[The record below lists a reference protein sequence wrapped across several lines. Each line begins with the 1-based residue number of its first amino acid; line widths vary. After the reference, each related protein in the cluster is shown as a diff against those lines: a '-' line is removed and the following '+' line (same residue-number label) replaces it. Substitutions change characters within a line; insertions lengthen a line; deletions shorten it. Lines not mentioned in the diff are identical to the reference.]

1 MGFRHKIF
9 KIFYLTVFLLVVFS
23 FSSNN
28 SKVRAAVASCS
39 TVINTADESYPEGL
53 AVSTYIGNWDNNI
66 PVRDVYHNTTNNTSE
81 AFKMNIT
88 ATNITPYTN
97 PKGSSNGIEQV
108 KVQKDGSWKWGQS
121 LTTVDL
127 NVINSNPSCVIN
139 GVNIAYNDFVMLPWQ
154 GWELWCGSAAN
165 KPVQFTVKIQGPAP
179 LKISDPAPSGQNP
192 GGKWYYINTPLL
204 SVYNLQANTAAQ
216 GGSFTFNYK
225 TNPSFING
233 HTNNIH
239 AYYIEPN
246 YDLSTITTVA
256 TSGATGSSP
265 QTVNANVG
273 TNVSYY
279 LQSSFANKAN
289 IATAFHYNIQ
299 DQFELVHNGVS
310 YYKNIGANIQTLSPD
325 SVIGSISSGIKWQTN
340 PPVTIT
346 IPYTFTDNNGQTI
359 TLANGDQFCMKLLT
373 SSAADAPFP
382 RSSNNQACA
391 NVTVPIVATSLSC
404 SDSIQDSSN
413 EVMSYS
419 LANNSSSAI
428 TYGAVTGNY
437 KVTGTV
443 NATVL
448 TIGAANPATINA
460 ETSGTGTI
468 TFPSKLPVGK
478 YTINIQLNMVGGVTG
493 SVKTSCSLYVVLKPY
508 LKVYGGG
515 VVTGSNFPNSD
526 GTCSVTSGSNIATFN
541 FVKSDGTFTGSS
553 TDQLAM
559 SSDFIKDFGSQNN
572 NINGANTN
580 IQSLTY
586 YPNNLS
592 FANDSGT
599 TVNNPFGGM
608 FDDLPCNPD
617 YYSLFTSGDNFTNLS
632 YRTFETT
639 LSGFPSTN
647 VNQNIYIYNNDLN
660 ITGNITYPTVTNVT
674 DPSKLPYLYIIVRG
688 GNVYINNAVT
698 ELDAFIIAEP
708 DNSSGN
714 PQGGNIYTCDSS
726 MVVLGVASGDGKGTL
741 FNNCKNPLTIKGGLI
756 GSSIYFLRSGGDSQG
771 STNTATGC
779 PTTTTEAERICY
791 SPLYWLT
798 NPYVITNGSSVD
810 HMDYIQNLPPTI

>member
-1 MGFRHKIF
+1 M
-9 KIFYLTVFLLVVFS
+9 
-23 FSSNN
+23 
-28 SKVRAAVASCS
+28 
-39 TVINTADESYPEGL
+39 
-53 AVSTYIGNWDNNI
+53 
-66 PVRDVYHNTTNNTSE
+66 
-81 AFKMNIT
+81 
-88 ATNITPYTN
+88 
-97 PKGSSNGIEQV
+97 
-108 KVQKDGSWKWGQS
+108 
-121 LTTVDL
+121 
-127 NVINSNPSCVIN
+127 
-139 GVNIAYNDFVMLPWQ
+139 
-154 GWELWCGSAAN
+154 
-165 KPVQFTVKIQGPAP
+165 
-179 LKISDPAPSGQNP
+179 
-192 GGKWYYINTPLL
+192 
-204 SVYNLQANTAAQ
+204 
-216 GGSFTFNYK
+216 
-225 TNPSFING
+225 
-233 HTNNIH
+233 
-239 AYYIEPN
+239 
-246 YDLSTITTVA
+246 
-256 TSGATGSSP
+256 
-265 QTVNANVG
+265 
-273 TNVSYY
+273 
-279 LQSSFANKAN
+279 
-289 IATAFHYNIQ
+289 
-299 DQFELVHNGVS
+299 
-310 YYKNIGANIQTLSPD
+310 
-325 SVIGSISSGIKWQTN
+325 IGSINSGIKWQTN
-340 PPVTIT
+340 PSVT
-346 IPYTFTDNNGQTI
+346 IPYTFTDNNGKTI
-359 TLANGDQFCMKLLT
+359 TLANGDQYCMKLLT

-382 RSSNNQACA
+382 RSSNNRACA

-428 TYGAVTGNY
+428 TYGAATGNY
-437 KVTGTV
+437 NVTGTV
-443 NATVL
+443 NATAL
-448 TIGAANPATINA
+448 TIGAADPATINA
-460 ETSGTGTI
+460 GTSGTGTI
-468 TFPSKLPVGK
+468 TFPSKLPIGK

-608 FDDLPCNPD
+608 FDGLPCNPD

-726 MVVLGVASGDGKGTL
+726 MVVLGVASGDGTL
-741 FNNCKNPLTIKGGLI
+741 FNNCKNQLTIKGGLI

-798 NPYVITNGSSVD
+798 NPYVITNGSSVN

>member
-28 SKVRAAVASCS
+28 SKVRAAVASCP
-39 TVINTADESYPEGL
+39 TVINTTNTDYPEGL
-53 AVSTYIGNWDNNI
+53 AVSTYIGNWNNNT

-88 ATNITPYTN
+88 ATNITKYADGSSSGIERVNQDWTWIKSYTN
-97 PKGSSNGIEQV
+97 A
-108 KVQKDGSWKWGQS
+108 
-121 LTTVDL
+121 DL

-139 GVNIAYNDFVMLPWQ
+139 GVDIAYNDFVMLPWW
-154 GWELWCGSAAN
+154 GWDLYCGKAAN
-165 KPVQFTVKIQGPAP
+165 KPVQFTVKIYG
-179 LKISDPAPSGQNP
+179 PAPSGQNP
-192 GGKWYYINTPLL
+192 GGKWYYINTTLN
-204 SVYNLQANTAAQ
+204 SVGNLQANTAAQ
-216 GGSFTFNYK
+216 GGSFTFNYVN
-225 TNPSFING
+225 NPSFVNG

-289 IATAFHYNIQ
+289 IATAFNYNIQ

-310 YYKNIGANIQTLSPD
+310 YYKNIGANTQTLSTD
-325 SVIGSISSGIKWQTN
+325 SVIGSINSGIKWQTN
-340 PPVTIT
+340 PSVT
-346 IPYTFTDNNGQTI
+346 IPYTFTDNNGKTI
-359 TLANGDQFCMKLLT
+359 TLANGDQYCMKILT

-382 RSSNNQACA
+382 RSSNNRACA

-428 TYGAVTGNY
+428 TYGAATGNY
-437 KVTGTV
+437 NVTGTV
-443 NATVL
+443 NATAL

-460 ETSGTGTI
+460 GTSGTGTI
-468 TFPSKLPVGK
+468 TFPSKLPIGK

-526 GTCSVTSGSNIATFN
+526 GTCSVTSGSNIVTFN

-608 FDDLPCNPD
+608 FDGLPCNPD

-639 LSGFPSTN
+639 LSGFPSTNVNQN

-688 GNVYINNAVT
+688 GNVYINNVVT

-714 PQGGNIYTCDSS
+714 PQGGNIYTCGDSS
-726 MVVLGVASGDGKGTL
+726 MVGLRVASGDGTL
-741 FNNCKNPLTIKGGLI
+741 FNNCKNQLTIKGGLI

-798 NPYVITNGSSVD
+798 NPYVITNGSSVN